1 MTKAIVFDIG
11 GVLVMLDQKR
21 CIEAFKSILGFDR
34 ITELLD
40 PYVQKGIYGELEEG
54 TLPPEEFRARVL
66 AESRPGSKPEDV
78 DRCMYALLD
87 GVTESTV
94 SAVKSVAGRYP
105 LYILSNNNP
114 ISMVFCQQAM
124 DKAGIGNLFTD
135 KFISCDMKML
145 KPSEAFYREVIRR
158 VGAAP
163 EEIVFIDDS
172 LVNVQAARAVG
183 IDARW
188 LEPGMPLSQ
197 LLP

>member
-1 MTKAIVFDIG
+1 
-11 GVLVMLDQKR
+11 MLDQKR

-87 GVTESTV
+87 GVPESTV

-188 LEPGMPLSQ
+188 LEPGVPLSQ